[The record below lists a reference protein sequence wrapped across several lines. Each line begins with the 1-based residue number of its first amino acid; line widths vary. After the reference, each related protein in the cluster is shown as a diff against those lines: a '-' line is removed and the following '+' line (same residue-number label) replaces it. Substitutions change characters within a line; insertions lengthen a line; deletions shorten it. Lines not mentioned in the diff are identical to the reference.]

1 MALFKKRRLSSV
13 QIIVLF
19 YFSSVLISTGLLSI
33 PYFHKPGVE
42 LSFTDTLFTAVSAIS
57 VTGLTVV
64 SIADSF
70 NSWGILVLS
79 VIIQFGGIG
88 IMTLGTFFWILLG
101 RKIGLAQ
108 RQWIAIDQNRSTLS
122 GLVALMQDVL
132 EMTLI
137 IEAIGT
143 LVLGSYFM
151 FAGYIPEWHQAFYYG
166 FFASISAFTNAGFDI
181 FGDSLVQFKDDYVVQ
196 FVHIVL
202 LILGAVG
209 FPVLIEVKEYIKQ
222 RNLKNRYHFSLYTKL
237 TTSTFFGLVIAGAL
251 MFYLFEFK
259 HFLADQSWHASVF
272 YSLFHSVTTRSGGLA
287 TMDISQLTEPT
298 LLSLCILM
306 FIGASP
312 SSVGGGIR
320 TTTFIV
326 MILATLSYMRGRAEV
341 KVFRKQLYQEDV
353 TKAFVVFFVA
363 MHLVVGAT
371 LIMMVTESFSMMQI
385 FFEVSSAFGTT
396 GLSMGITAELS
407 TTGKYILMF
416 LMFVGR
422 IGIVH
427 VLFLLK
433 NEKPLGYQYPKER
446 MIIG

>member
-1 MALFKKRRLSSV
+1 MALFRRRRLSSV

-19 YFSSVLISTGLLSI
+19 YLSSVLISTGLLYI
-33 PYFHKPGVE
+33 PYFHQPGVE
-42 LSFTDTLFTAVSAIS
+42 LSFTDALFTAVSAIS

-64 SIADSF
+64 STADTF
-70 NSWGILVLS
+70 NSWGVLVLS

-122 GLVALMQDVL
+122 GLVALMQAVL

-151 FAGYIPEWHQAFYYG
+151 FTGYKAAWNEAFYYG
-166 FFASISAFTNAGFDI
+166 FFASVSAFTNAGFDI
-181 FGDSLVQFKDDYVVQ
+181 FGDSLMQFKDDYFIQLVNM
-196 FVHIVL
+196 VL

-209 FPVLIEVKEYIKQ
+209 FPVLIEVKEYFKQ
-222 RNLKNRYHFSLYTKL
+222 RHLKQRYHFSLYTKL
-237 TTSTFFGLVIAGAL
+237 TTSTFFGLVLSGAL

-259 HFLADQSWHASVF
+259 HFLADQSWHAKLF
-272 YSLFHSVTTRSGGLA
+272 HSLFYSVTTRSGGLV
-287 TMDISQLTEPT
+287 TIDISQLTEPT

-326 MILATLSYMRGRAEV
+326 MILATIAYMRGRSEV
-341 KVFRKQLYQEDV
+341 KVFRRQLYQEDI
-353 TKAFVVFFVA
+353 TKAFIVFIVA
-363 MHLVVGAT
+363 MHLVAGAT
-371 LIMMVTESFSMMQI
+371 LVLMAIEPFSMMEI

-407 TTGKYILMF
+407 TLGKYILMF
-416 LMFVGR
+416 LMFIGR

>member
-1 MALFKKRRLSSV
+1 MGLIKRRRLSSV

-19 YFSSVLISTGLLSI
+19 YFSSVLISTGLLYI
-33 PYFHKPGVE
+33 PFFHKPGVE

-64 SIADSF
+64 STADTF
-70 NSWGILVLS
+70 NSWGILVLA

-122 GLVALMQDVL
+122 GLVALMQTVL

-137 IEAIGT
+137 IEAAGT
-143 LVLGSYFM
+143 LILGSYFIL
-151 FAGYIPEWHQAFYYG
+151 AGYYPVWHEAFYYS

-181 FGDSLVQFKDDYVVQ
+181 FGDSFMRFKDDYFIQLVN
-196 FVHIVL
+196 ILL

-209 FPVLIEVKEYIKQ
+209 FPVLIEVKDYIKQ
-222 RNLKNRYHFSLYTKL
+222 RRLKNRYHFSLYTKL
-237 TTSTFFGLVIAGAL
+237 TTCTFFGLILAGAL

-259 HFLADQSWHASVF
+259 HFLADQSWHASFF

-287 TMDISQLTEPT
+287 TMDISQLTEST
-298 LLSLCILM
+298 LLFLCILM

-326 MILATLSYMRGRAEV
+326 MILATIAYMRGRSEV
-341 KVFRKQLYQEDV
+341 KVFRRQLYPEDV
-353 TKAFVVFFVA
+353 TKSFVVFIVA

-371 LIMMVTESFSMMQI
+371 LILMVIEPFSMMEI

-396 GLSMGITAELS
+396 GLSMGITADLS
-407 TTGKYILMF
+407 TTGKYILML

>member
-1 MALFKKRRLSSV
+1 MANFKKRRLSSV

-19 YFSSVLISTGLLSI
+19 YFSSVLVSTGLLSI
-33 PYFHKPGVE
+33 PYFHKPGVD

-64 SIADSF
+64 STADTF

-108 RQWIAIDQNRSTLS
+108 RQWIMIDQNRSTLS
-122 GLVALMQDVL
+122 GLVALMQAVL

-143 LVLGSYFM
+143 LVLGSYFIL
-151 FAGYIPEWHQAFYYG
+151 AGYKTEWNEAFYYG

-181 FGDSLVQFKDDYVVQ
+181 FGDSLMQFKDDYFVQ
-196 FVHIVL
+196 FVHIIL

-209 FPVLIEVKEYIKQ
+209 FPVLIEVKEYFKQ
-222 RNLKNRYHFSLYTKL
+222 RHLKNRYHFTLYTKL

-251 MFYLFEFK
+251 MFYLFELN
-259 HFLADQSWHASVF
+259 HFLADQSWHASLF

-287 TMDISQLTEPT
+287 TIDISQLTEPT
-298 LLSLCILM
+298 LISLCILM

-326 MILATLSYMRGRAEV
+326 MILATIAYMRGRSEV
-341 KVFRKQLYQEDV
+341 KVFRRQLYQEDV
-353 TKAFVVFFVA
+353 TKSFIVFFVA
-363 MHLVVGAT
+363 MHLVVAST
-371 LIMMVTESFSMMQI
+371 LILMVTEPFSMMEI

-433 NEKPLGYQYPKER
+433 NDKPLGYQYPKEK
-446 MIIG
+446 MTIG